1 MPRIATIDA
10 IHVSLPTRREHK
22 WAGLTEPIGGYIL
35 IKMTDDA
42 GHTGWGEAPVLKD
55 WGGDYGR
62 YFGESPGTTLSV
74 LGDYLA
80 RAVANVEVGDMA
92 GLHAQMDRAI
102 KGYPYAKAALDIAA
116 YDLAGHALGVSS
128 AVLLGGWA
136 RRKVMVTHSIGLLG
150 FEEAE
155 AEVVRVAEQGIK
167 TIKIKIGVEAA
178 RDVEMVRRI
187 RAAVGPAVAL
197 CVDAN
202 QGYASPREA
211 IRTIAKMERYD
222 LLYVEQPVEGIDRLA
237 EVAHAIDI
245 PVMADESAWN
255 ARDAIEIAERRAAEI
270 VSIYTT
276 KPGGLFRALEVAA
289 VCRAAG
295 IRCNVN
301 GSVETGVGNRANL
314 MFAAASP
321 VVTLSCVVPVS
332 TPAEKLAPGQVAG
345 IYYRDDLV
353 AEAFELEDGAIVVP
367 DAPGLGWAVDPAK
380 IERYRKRPAAN
391 ANEARQG

>member
-1 MPRIATIDA
+1 MPRISEIEA

-35 IKMTDDA
+35 VRMSDDA
-42 GHTGWGEAPVLKD
+42 GNVGWGEAPALKD

-74 LGDYLA
+74 LSDYLS
-80 RAVANVEVGDMA
+80 RAVTGVEIGDIA
-92 GLHAQMDRAI
+92 GLHAQMDKAL

-116 YDLAGHALGVSS
+116 YDLAGRAFGVSS
-128 AVLLGGWA
+128 ACLLGGWA
-136 RRKVMVTHSIGLLG
+136 RFKVMVTHSIGLLG
-150 FEEAE
+150 FDEAE
-155 AEVVRVAEQGIK
+155 KEVAKVAEQGIR
-167 TIKIKIGVEAA
+167 TIKIKIGVEPE

-187 RAAVGPAVAL
+187 RGVVGPRIAL

-211 IRTIAKMERYD
+211 IRTVRRMERHD

-245 PVMADESAWN
+245 PVMADESAWT
-255 ARDAIEIAERRAAEI
+255 ARDALEIAERRAAEI

-276 KPGGLFRALEVAA
+276 KPGGLYRAAEVAA

-314 MFAAASP
+314 VFAASMP

-332 TPAEKLAPGQVAG
+332 TPAEALAHGQVAG
-345 IYYRDDLV
+345 IYYRDDLL
-353 AEAFELEDGAIVVP
+353 AAPMMMQDGAIVVP
-367 DAPGLGWAVDPAK
+367 STAGLGWAVDPAK
-380 IERYRKRPAAN
+380 IERYRVRKGG
-391 ANEARQG
+391 AR